1 MHPLERMKPSSVL
14 IQTISTDALSNGK
27 SKAQSSVERYG
38 CGVKIHIYICWDGN
52 EKSHWKDTEE
62 AGQLPPNGED
72 WPRFT
77 SHCGAFTLPGFFTL
91 QSNLLKT
98 EEPGG
103 KYEMWVAP

>member
-1 MHPLERMKPSSVL
+1 MHPSERMKSSSVL

-62 AGQLPPNGED
+62 AGQLPAQWRGL
-72 WPRFT
+72 
-77 SHCGAFTLPGFFTL
+77 AKIYFTLRSLYLTWILYPT
-91 QSNLLKT
+91 K
-98 EEPGG
+98 
-103 KYEMWVAP
+103 